1 MRLDEHDA
9 GRLVALVAAN
19 LHREYPSKIAHVL
32 RGDGDVR
39 PPRQLTPIFY
49 GCFDWHSAV
58 HSHWSLVRLVRL
70 FPGARW
76 ARDVRARLAASFT
89 SEAAAGER
97 AYLEARPGF
106 EMPYGI
112 AWLLQLDAEL
122 AEARTDPELAG
133 WRSTLAALVDLAGE
147 QLAAW
152 LARLAAPIRS
162 GEHTQ
167 SAFAIGLALD
177 WARATR
183 RERIADLCAEKAREL
198 YQADRDAPVAY
209 EPSAYDFLSPSLGEA
224 DLMRRVLGPGELV
237 RWLDGFLPRLDRYD
251 PVAPVDRADGKLVH
265 WDGLNLSRAWMMRG
279 IASALPPGER
289 RAELHRRA
297 EAHERAGLV
306 GVTGEHYAGAHWLG
320 SFAVYLLSDRG
331 LSAAGPAVILAP

>member
-76 ARDVRARLAASFT
+76 ARDVRARL
-89 SEAAAGER
+89 G
-97 AYLEARPGF
+97 ARPGF

-177 WARATR
+177 WA
-183 RERIADLCAEKAREL
+183 
-198 YQADRDAPVAY
+198 
-209 EPSAYDFLSPSLGEA
+209 
-224 DLMRRVLGPGELV
+224 
-237 RWLDGFLPRLDRYD
+237 
-251 PVAPVDRADGKLVH
+251 
-265 WDGLNLSRAWMMRG
+265 
-279 IASALPPGER
+279 
-289 RAELHRRA
+289 
-297 EAHERAGLV
+297 
-306 GVTGEHYAGAHWLG
+306 
-320 SFAVYLLSDRG
+320 
-331 LSAAGPAVILAP
+331 